1 MLGIERGYCH
11 HRRTGRDSYTL
22 TVKLSGRNIAVYK
35 GKDQNKLLKEVINW
49 QRCMKNSPEQP
60 ENASN

>member
-49 QRCMKNSPEQP
+49 QRCMKNSPE
-60 ENASN
+60 